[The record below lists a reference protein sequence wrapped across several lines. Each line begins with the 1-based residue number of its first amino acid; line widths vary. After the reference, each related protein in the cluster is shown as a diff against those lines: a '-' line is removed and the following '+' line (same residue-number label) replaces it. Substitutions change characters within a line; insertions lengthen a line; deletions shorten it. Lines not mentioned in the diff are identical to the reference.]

1 MRQYINN
8 DHDVPKVKSPI
19 SQAVVV
25 GKHCYISGQL
35 STDDDGNYIEDTVLE
50 EAKRAFQHIF
60 TIAEAAGFGRSELVF
75 IDVAFIDLKDVG
87 IVNQLFISFFEENK
101 YPARTIYQA
110 AALPYNGKVKVTA
123 IGLKE

>member
-1 MRQYINN
+1 MRQFINN
-8 DHDVPKVKSPI
+8 NHHVPKVKSPI

-35 STDDDGNYIEDTVLE
+35 STDNDGNYIEDTVLE

-60 TIAEAAGFGRSELVF
+60 TIATEAGFDRSELVF
-75 IDVAFIDLKDVG
+75 IDVAFIDLKDVS
-87 IVNQLFISFFEENK
+87 IVNQLFTSFFEEDK

-110 AALPYNGKVKVTA
+110 TALPYNGKIKVTA